1 MGVKILI
8 SHGCHRMQNNFG
20 LLSKG
25 ICLSVHEMQERQI
38 RSSARSS
45 GEENGNP
52 LQNCCCLAWGIA
64 NSKSSRN
71 IMSCYGPIFLLIK
84 SHGQRSLAGCSL
96 RGHKESDCTEGLS
109 ERAYMRARAHT
120 HTHTHTHT
128 RTGGR
133 LTILNNFL
141 LYQSLNLKIFSSS
154 ITKEEIAIIWSKC

>member
-25 ICLSVHEMQERQI
+25 ICLSVHEIQERQI
-38 RSSARSS
+38 RSSGRFS

-71 IMSCYGPIFLLIK
+71 ITSWYGPIFLLIK
-84 SHGQRSLAGCSL
+84 SHGQRSLAGCGL
-96 RGHKESDCTEGLS
+96 WGHKESDCTEGLS
-109 ERAYMRARAHT
+109 ERACTCTRAHT
-120 HTHTHTHT
+120 HTHTH
-128 RTGGR
+128 GR

-141 LYQSLNLKIFSSS
+141 LYQSLNLIFSSS
-154 ITKEEIAIIWSKC
+154 ITKEEIAIIWLKC